1 MRKLDNICISELERK
16 LGENISIRTV
26 TMLYTGRLV
35 AEDAHILYLDQAT
48 WVADSGRYKDFVEKG
63 IISECEPYPADL
75 IVRIN
80 KATIVDD
87 HDFNAPLPRKQT

>member
-1 MRKLDNICISELERK
+1 MRKLDSICIGGLERK
-16 LGENISIRTV
+16 LGENICIRTV